1 MALATRPLGT
11 SGLEIT
17 RVGFGSWAVGGG
29 GWSFGWGPQDDAESL
44 ATMRHAIE
52 LGINWI
58 DTAAV
63 YGLGH
68 SEEVVGRL
76 LREVPGSQ
84 RPFIFTKCGLVW
96 DERDRMAPPQRV
108 LKPDLIR
115 RECEAS
121 LRRLGV
127 DHIDLY
133 QFHWPDETGTR
144 VEDSWAEM
152 AKLVEEGKVRAAG
165 VSNFD
170 VSLLDR
176 CEAIR
181 HVDSLQP
188 PFSLINRSAAT
199 GEIPWCATHRTG
211 VICYSPMHSGLLTDS
226 FTAER
231 VAALAEDDWRRRAP
245 DFQAPNLRRNLQL
258 RDALRS
264 IAERRATSV
273 SAIAIAW
280 TLAWPGVTG
289 AIVGART
296 PKQVDGWIGAASI
309 FRRWSALVRAEG
321 ALVGSRALRSI
332 RRPNPPAEGTV
343 IPTVDRRKQNE
354 MEHGVRDDD
363 CDGIADCDRGAGPG
377 QRRS

>member
-76 LREVPGSQ
+76 LRKLPKDR
-84 RPFIFTKCGLVW
+84 RPFVFTKCGLVW
-96 DERDRMAPPQRV
+96 DERSPMTPPERV
-108 LKPDLIR
+108 LKPDSIR

-127 DHIDLY
+127 ERIDLY

-144 VEDSWAEM
+144 VEDSWAAM
-152 AKLVEEGKVRAAG
+152 VKLVEEGKVRAAG

-170 VSLLDR
+170 VKLLDR
-176 CEAIR
+176 CEAMR

-188 PFSLINRSAAT
+188 PFSLINRRAAER
-199 GEIPWCATHRTG
+199 EIPWCASHGSG

-226 FTAER
+226 FTTER

-245 DFQAPNLRRNLQL
+245 DFQQPSLVRNLSL
-258 RDALRS
+258 RDALRA
-264 IAERRATSV
+264 IASRHGASV

-309 FRRWSALVRAEG
+309 ALTGEDLDEIASA
-321 ALVGSRALRSI
+321 I
-332 RRPNPPAEGTV
+332 RRTRA
-343 IPTVDRRKQNE
+343 
-354 MEHGVRDDD
+354 
-363 CDGIADCDRGAGPG
+363 GAGPTRPIQPAEFKKRTG
-377 QRRS
+377 